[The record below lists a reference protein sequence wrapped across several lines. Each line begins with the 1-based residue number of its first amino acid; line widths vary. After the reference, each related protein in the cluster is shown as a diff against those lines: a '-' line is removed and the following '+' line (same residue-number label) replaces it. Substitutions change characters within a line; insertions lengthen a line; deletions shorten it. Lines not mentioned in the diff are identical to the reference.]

1 MGGRSFREPITVTS
15 PATEKEDKEDKED
28 KEEKKKKD
36 KKKKRSPRGREPDP
50 DNQ

>member
-15 PATEKEDKEDKED
+15 PATEKEDKED